1 MTTRNVKNHLKC
13 VHKNLIHPVRFIQF
27 VKSGGV
33 CMTTILLIRN
43 HEQHPI
49 YFLDAISQEER
60 WALLTAGNVASA
72 EAILGDYFISLAVFQ
87 APADPSRGIGALTA
101 LRRRL
106 ADTPVVVALPGP
118 PRGDARPYL
127 EAGAYDVMYPDHDGA
142 RNSVLIRNA
151 LAHARLAAE
160 KRRVPGALTD
170 TPQAD
175 VADSAG
181 TPAGQFV
188 GESPAAAQVRSQIAI
203 LARTPDPIL
212 ITGET
217 GVGKEVVARALH
229 QTAGAAGP
237 FVAVNLGGLDDH
249 TISDTLFGHSRG
261 AYTGAVSGREG
272 LVRKAAAGTLFLDE
286 FAEIAPETQ
295 VKLLRL
301 VDQGEFMPLGSDQV
315 RHSRARLIFAT
326 NRDLPE
332 ALSSA
337 RFRHDL
343 FYRISAHWLR
353 IPPLRERPA
362 DVKALLEHLM
372 RRHARRLGLPELAIP
387 PRLLDALSRAL
398 LPGNVRELEQLVVN
412 ALVHRAWDIRRHESY
427 PGSTAT
433 PPATAASPSAEVA
446 PTEGPVSDRPTPD
459 AAAAHGS
466 AAAPEDWLAGCPDPT
481 AALGPD
487 EALAFGAA
495 LPTPREAV
503 DALIREADRRFPNNR
518 AKAAAAIGL
527 SPQAFTNRWKRLHD
541 RTEGEASPDVE
552 PAEEPAG

>member
-1 MTTRNVKNHLKC
+1 MTTRNVKKHLKR
-13 VHKNLIHPVRFIQF
+13 VHENLIYPGRFIQF
-27 VKSGGV
+27 VNNGGV
-33 CMTTILLIRN
+33 CMTTILLIRD
-43 HEQHPI
+43 HEEHPI
-49 YFLDAISQEER
+49 HFLDAISQEDQ
-60 WALLTAGNVASA
+60 WALLGARTVASA
-72 EAILGDYFISLAVFQ
+72 EAMIGDHSISITVLQ
-87 APADPSRGIGALTA
+87 APADSSRGIRALTA
-101 LRRRL
+101 LRKRL
-106 ADTPVVVALPGP
+106 TETPVVVALPETS
-118 PRGDARPYL
+118 RADARRYL

-151 LAHARLAAE
+151 LAHARAE
-160 KRRVPGALTD
+160 AENRRVHRPLR
-170 TPQAD
+170 
-175 VADSAG
+175 G
-181 TPAGQFV
+181 TPRTDAAGSARARAVQFI
-188 GESPAAAQVRSQIAI
+188 GESPAAAHVRSQIAV

-229 QTAGAAGP
+229 QAAGAPGP

-249 TISDTLFGHSRG
+249 TISDTLFGHRRG

-272 LVRKAAAGTLFLDE
+272 LVRKAAEGTLFLDE

-332 ALSSA
+332 ALTSA

-362 DVKALLEHLM
+362 DVEAILEHLM
-372 RRHARRLGLPELAIP
+372 QRHARRLGLPEMVIP
-387 PRLLDALSRAL
+387 PCLLDALSRAPL
-398 LPGNVRELEQLVVN
+398 AGNVRELEQLVVN
-412 ALVHRAWDIRRHESY
+412 ALVHRGWDIRRHEGHSG
-427 PGSTAT
+427 PEAT
-433 PPATAASPSAEVA
+433 PPTTTAAPPAV
-446 PTEGPVSDRPTPD
+446 GPVSDP
-459 AAAAHGS
+459 A
-466 AAAPEDWLAGCPDPT
+466 DWLEGCPDPT
-481 AALGPD
+481 AVLGPD
-487 EALAFGAA
+487 EALAFGAP
-495 LPTPREAV
+495 LPTPRQTV

-518 AKAAAAIGL
+518 SKAAAAIGI
-527 SPQAFTNRWKRLHD
+527 SPQAFANRWKRLHD
-541 RTEGEASPDVE
+541 RTDGEAPPDVD